1 MKKPDYKT
9 SISVNTPVEEAFER
23 ITQVSEWWTKNFEG
37 SSKKLNDVFTVR
49 FGETFVTAKLTE
61 VVKNKKILWHIT
73 DCNLHW
79 IENKKE
85 WKDTEV
91 SFEISKNKNSTQ
103 IDFTHIGLKP
113 DIECY
118 NDCTTGWN
126 QYVHESLLKL
136 ITEKKG
142 LPDKF

>member
-1 MKKPDYKT
+1 MFPT
-9 SISVNTPVEEAFER
+9 SLVAGLHFISISLFY
-23 ITQVSEWWTKNFEG
+23 
-37 SSKKLNDVFTVR
+37 VFTVR

>member
-9 SISVNTPVEEAFER
+9 SISVNAPVEEAFER